1 MCYLCIVKQKNMKKD
16 NGQQGYNDFDR
27 PKETERI
34 PDKSSW
40 DTTPNNKEIAESLG
54 DFNTTGWI

>member
-1 MCYLCIVKQKNMKKD
+1 MKKD

-34 PDKSSW
+34 PNKSSW
-40 DTTPNNKEIAESLG
+40 DTTPNNREISESLG